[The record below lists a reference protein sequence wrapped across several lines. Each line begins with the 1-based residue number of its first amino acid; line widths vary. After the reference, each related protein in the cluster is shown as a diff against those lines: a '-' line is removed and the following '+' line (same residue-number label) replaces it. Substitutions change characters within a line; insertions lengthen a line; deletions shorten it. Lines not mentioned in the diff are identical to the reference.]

1 MESKE
6 YRAKITSKNQLTLPA
21 GVSAFLH
28 VGPGQEVRFEVSDQG
43 VTVKP
48 LSVLE
53 RLKPLIGSG
62 RVGDGMT
69 LGEIN
74 AYMRELRGHDEF
86 DDRDRD

>member
-28 VGPGQEVRFEVSDQG
+28 VGPGQEIRFEVSEGG

-48 LSVLE
+48 VSVRE

-62 RVGDGMT
+62 RVGRGMT
-69 LGEIN
+69 FDEVN
-74 AYMRELRGHDEF
+74 AYVRESRGHDEY
-86 DDRDRD
+86 DDRDGD

>member
-48 LSVLE
+48 LSVRE